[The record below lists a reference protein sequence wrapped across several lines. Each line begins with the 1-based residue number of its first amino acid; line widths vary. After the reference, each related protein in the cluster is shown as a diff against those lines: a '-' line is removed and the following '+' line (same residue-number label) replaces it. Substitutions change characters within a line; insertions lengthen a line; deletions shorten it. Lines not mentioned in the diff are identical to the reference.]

1 MAATSG
7 FTDDLMLRYLVPDHV
22 TSLLVPATDPQ
33 RDRVRSLLVSVYD
46 PASLA
51 IRSVES
57 VEVVHQEF
65 QTAVH
70 ASIAVRGS
78 WDKTLPLTEQARAT
92 VEIPANPAVHWIDMA
107 LETVV
112 VVKAAPADSLLAS
125 VEAEAAWT
133 TPEGAPPR
141 QDAYERPYGLRYAE
155 PPPFD
160 PTAPARSLPLR
171 VSALFFDRLDLADAL
186 RRLSQAKR
194 AVDAAS
200 PRPAAQDAGTPLAS
214 SAWLAVFPA
223 TATDEPSRTTEQLVG
238 DLLATQ
244 GYVAAFETAP

>member
-1 MAATSG
+1 MAATNG
-7 FTDDLMLRYLVPDHV
+7 FTDDLMLRYLVPEHV
-22 TSLLVPATDPQ
+22 KSLLVPGTDPQ
-33 RDRVRSLLVSVYD
+33 RERVRSLLVSVYA
-46 PASLA
+46 PASLD

-57 VEVVHQEF
+57 VEVVHKEF

-70 ASIAVRGS
+70 ASVAVHGS
-78 WDKTLPLTEQARAT
+78 WDKAIPTTEQARAT
-92 VEIPANPAVHWIDMA
+92 IEIPATPPVHWIDMS

-112 VVKAAPADSLLAS
+112 VVKAARADSLLAS
-125 VEAEAAWT
+125 VKAEAAWAAAD
-133 TPEGAPPR
+133 GAGAR
-141 QDAYERPYGLRYAE
+141 QDAFERPYQLQYAQ
-155 PPPFD
+155 PPPFE

-186 RRLSQAKR
+186 RRLNQAKR

-200 PRPAAQDAGTPLAS
+200 PQPAAHDGGALLAS
-214 SAWLAVFPA
+214 SAWLAVFPS

-238 DLLATQ
+238 DLLAIQ